1 MTLRI
6 ILHSTIKIFEY
17 LLHARNNVRHS
28 SRLNTGLASM
38 EIIILCGRQS
48 HMPKLSNQNC
58 IYLDI
63 QYLFQKWTDSSYHHH
78 HPITHTRPAP
88 TSVNGTF
95 LLLVVQAKILVPSV
109 TFTFKKSAFGLSIN
123 LISTFNIK
131 IQFLLISS
139 AATSSSSFIIFCFFL
154 KPYPQPSIVHTVHM
168 EGPGWRKRE
177 KWREM
182 YNDGTRWGH

>member
-28 SRLNTGLASM
+28 SHLNTGLASM

-63 QYLFQKWTDSSYHHH
+63 QYLFQKWTDSSYHRH

-109 TFTFKKSAFGLSIN
+109 TFASKKPAFGLSIN
-123 LISTFNIK
+123 PSKFKT
-131 IQFLLISS
+131 QFLLVSS

-182 YNDGTRWGH
+182 YNNGTRWGH